1 MLHHNRA
8 NILYKILLATAYVL
22 SVFAIGW
29 GGVSASHQDVLT
41 QNKHSKADEK
51 AKNQV
56 NAVELH
62 QTKKQ
67 RSTNDPK
74 SLKDQNKEA
83 NSSDQ
88 NNKKLAVSL
97 LEETL
102 AGAKLVEPIECSLLT
117 QVEAATLLW
126 QFDRQRA
133 WDILKDSVETL
144 SNLIEAEKGEK
155 KTQKSLDKKQQR
167 LRFKIFLRIAKLDP
181 GLINQLASKDQND
194 GKMQKSISGEWTEE
208 ARAVMLVATEQ
219 VNKDPELAVRT
230 AEQSLSLGFVAWES
244 FLHHLVIVDRSRSVQ
259 LASRLLRQLRDSS
272 IPAVRLLNLNSF
284 VFGGGRSQELT
295 DEFFLSLATRLQRD
309 LRPDIA
315 ADDLVKSFQTAYSAQ
330 RLASYFPQWQTE
342 FDNIVSAYQT
352 LFKDRS
358 MPAPNPPRAVTIDSS
373 TLTGIA
379 TGNTEEVQE
388 KLQQVKLI
396 ANSPK
401 RDEEYRKLAIN
412 AALREDSSLAESLLS
427 KIENQRIRQETNFK
441 VYSTLV
447 RKELNSQNWAQARTY
462 CFKITDPLARTV
474 IVNLIGK
481 SMSRFRENKSGVS
494 DLYSEALAQ
503 LYREVASESLAK
515 AYLILAK
522 SLSSGDVKASVEAI
536 NSAIFVMNKLSVEN
550 LLLGESNYSDF
561 GPYLELLPTVMP
573 EEALDLTEI
582 IGPLFNEMA
591 RRDPEDAQITAYG
604 ITHSGLRS
612 LALLGIVRGL
622 LEAPEKPKTIPKE
635 RPKAKK
641 LSQNS

>member
-244 FLHHLVIVDRSRSVQ
+244 FLHHLVIVDRSRSV
-259 LASRLLRQLRDSS
+259 
-272 IPAVRLLNLNSF
+272 
-284 VFGGGRSQELT
+284 
-295 DEFFLSLATRLQRD
+295 
-309 LRPDIA
+309 
-315 ADDLVKSFQTAYSAQ
+315 
-330 RLASYFPQWQTE
+330 
-342 FDNIVSAYQT
+342 
-352 LFKDRS
+352 
-358 MPAPNPPRAVTIDSS
+358 
-373 TLTGIA
+373 
-379 TGNTEEVQE
+379 
-388 KLQQVKLI
+388 
-396 ANSPK
+396 
-401 RDEEYRKLAIN
+401 
-412 AALREDSSLAESLLS
+412 
-427 KIENQRIRQETNFK
+427 
-441 VYSTLV
+441 
-447 RKELNSQNWAQARTY
+447 
-462 CFKITDPLARTV
+462 
-474 IVNLIGK
+474 
-481 SMSRFRENKSGVS
+481 
-494 DLYSEALAQ
+494 
-503 LYREVASESLAK
+503 
-515 AYLILAK
+515 
-522 SLSSGDVKASVEAI
+522 
-536 NSAIFVMNKLSVEN
+536 
-550 LLLGESNYSDF
+550 
-561 GPYLELLPTVMP
+561 
-573 EEALDLTEI
+573 
-582 IGPLFNEMA
+582 
-591 RRDPEDAQITAYG
+591 
-604 ITHSGLRS
+604 
-612 LALLGIVRGL
+612 
-622 LEAPEKPKTIPKE
+622 
-635 RPKAKK
+635 
-641 LSQNS
+641 